1 MALRSTMTSA
11 SKPLA
16 AEAAGRRYEDILL
29 LDAAKKDST
38 GTLPTPALLLLQPLF
53 AEPLQPGGCEDP
65 EVPSRDALNL

>member
-29 LDAAKKDST
+29 LDVAKKDST
-38 GTLPTPALLLLQPLF
+38 GTLRTPALLLLQPLF
-53 AEPLQPGGCEDP
+53 AEPLQPRGREDP
-65 EVPSRDALNL
+65 EAPSRDVLNL